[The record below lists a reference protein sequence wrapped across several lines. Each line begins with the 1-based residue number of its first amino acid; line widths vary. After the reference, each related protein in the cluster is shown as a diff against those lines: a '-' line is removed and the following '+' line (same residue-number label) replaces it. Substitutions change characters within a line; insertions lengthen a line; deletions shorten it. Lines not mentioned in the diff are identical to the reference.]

1 MRDTMPP
8 VVEPTQAADR
18 PLDVASPVRVGTRPF
33 SPDDFPGCEAVRVPR
48 DRIEDFEGRVEYWD
62 ARRELAMIVGAGSTL
77 HHEWPAARLAAI
89 AERIAASRG
98 LPIVAG
104 GTADLV
110 RRDKDGGIEVLMAA
124 DQFLFVRPLAGPE
137 LPERIDVE
145 RDPLPDVVLEVDH
158 STDARRGKLG
168 QYERW
173 GFPEVWIDVPDAPW
187 PGRPGSRASAATIYL
202 LERGAYRIG
211 ETSRAFPG
219 FTAAEIHRAIN
230 ERFMSVETV
239 AALRRVGRLLG
250 AAEGTGPDDDPWLKQ
265 ERDEGRAEGRADM
278 VRAILQHRG
287 LAIGG
292 LFAERTHD
300 LEALPKSA
308 ILQAAMTCSDADDFF
323 ATLARLTAGIDP
335 PLLKLHP
342 LRRERGSECS
352 DQ

>member
-1 MRDTMPP
+1 MLAQAGYHSGV
-8 VVEPTQAADR
+8 VVEPTQAVDR
-18 PLDVASPVRVGTRPF
+18 PFEASSRARAGERPLTV
-33 SPDDFPGCEAVRVPR
+33 DDFPGCEAVRVPR

-62 ARRELAMIVGAGSTL
+62 ARDELAMIVGAGSTL

-98 LPIVAG
+98 LPILAG

-110 RRDKDGGIEVLMAA
+110 RRGKDGRIAVLMEA
-124 DQFLFVRPLAGPE
+124 DQFLFARPFSGLE
-137 LPERIDVE
+137 LPERIDVD

-187 PGRPGSRASAATIYL
+187 PGRPRSRASATAIHL
-202 LERGAYRIG
+202 LKRGAYRVA

-230 ERFMSVETV
+230 ERFMSVQTV
-239 AALRRVGRLLG
+239 AALRRVGRLMG

-265 ERDEGRAEGRADM
+265 ERDESRAEGRAEGRADM
-278 VRAILQHRG
+278 VRAILKDRG
-287 LAIGG
+287 LAVAALLG
-292 LFAERTHD
+292 ERIPE
-300 LEALPKSA
+300 LEAPAESA
-308 ILQAAMTCSDADDFF
+308 ILRAAMTCRDEDDFF
-323 ATLARLTAGIDP
+323 AALARLTAGADN
-335 PLLKLHP
+335 
-342 LRRERGSECS
+342 RS
-352 DQ
+352 

>member
-1 MRDTMPP
+1 MLS
-8 VVEPTQAADR
+8 VVEPTQATDR
-18 PLDVASPVRVGTRPF
+18 PFEASSPARAGTRPVT
-33 SPDDFPGCEAVRVPR
+33 PDDFPGCEAVHVPR

-62 ARRELAMIVGAGSTL
+62 ARSELAMIVGAGSTL

-104 GTADLV
+104 GTTDLV
-110 RRDKDGGIEVLMAA
+110 RRDKDGEIEVLMAA
-124 DQFLFVRPLAGPE
+124 DQFLFVRPFAGPE

-173 GFPEVWIDVPDAPW
+173 AFPEVWIDVPDAPW
-187 PGRPGSRASAATIYL
+187 PGRPRSRASAATIYL
-202 LERGAYRIG
+202 LEQGAYRIA

-219 FTAAEIHRAIN
+219 FTAAEVHQAIN

-250 AAEGTGPDDDPWLKQ
+250 TAEGTGPDDDPWLKQ
-265 ERDEGRAEGRADM
+265 ERDESRAEGRAEGRAEARADM
-278 VRAILQHRG
+278 IRAILNDRG
-287 LAIGG
+287 LAAGA
-292 LFAERTHD
+292 LLAERTPEID
-300 LEALPKSA
+300 ALSESA
-308 ILQAAMTCSDADDFF
+308 ILRAAMTCSDADDFF
-323 ATLARLTAGIDP
+323 ATLARLTTAIDG
-335 PLLKLHP
+335 
-342 LRRERGSECS
+342 RS
-352 DQ
+352 